1 MASFTFLSVWWK
13 LLSPESSTRPYR
25 EQPAPGGHQAHVPR
39 ALPLHAVSF
48 EPGDPAHPCLS
59 QPGLPRQSLTS
70 FRFLRLSL
78 SELHRVCLR
87 AERRANPMH
96 HSLSNQQTHTLTD
109 HHHDKASKSLSD
121 RRITVLRRF
130 PCVFREGI
138 EIPVPSCEP
147 AYFPQVTVWGQTGRY
162 SDYNASKSWT
172 LEIMWLWSKLQCR
185 FVSLQFKSLV
195 SFSALAHLSPGGY
208 KVFTYYEFFL
218 AAKWNYRITLSK
230 WRSFCMFAVNCFLY
244 EIQDSFDSE
253 RSLRAAV
260 VWWSREEV

>member
-13 LLSPESSTRPYR
+13 LLFPESSTRPYR
-25 EQPAPGGHQAHVPR
+25 EQPAPGGHQAHIPR

-70 FRFLRLSL
+70 SRFLRVSL

-130 PCVFREGI
+130 PCVCVFREGI
-138 EIPVPSCEP
+138 EIPLPSCEP
-147 AYFPQVTVWGQTGRY
+147 AYFPQVTVWVRQAGILIIMHLRAELWRSCDYEVSFGADLFLY
-162 SDYNASKSWT
+162 SSKVWSRFPPFDISVQVVTKSW
-172 LEIMWLWSKLQCR
+172 LIM
-185 FVSLQFKSLV
+185 
-195 SFSALAHLSPGGY
+195 SFS
-208 KVFTYYEFFL
+208 
-218 AAKWNYRITLSK
+218 
-230 WRSFCMFAVNCFLY
+230 
-244 EIQDSFDSE
+244 
-253 RSLRAAV
+253 
-260 VWWSREEV
+260 